1 MSSPF
6 ELSGYVARD
15 TRPLFVAALKI
26 PPYVEYSQVSA
37 ALDAEFI
44 HVPDA

>member
-1 MSSPF
+1 M
-6 ELSGYVARD
+6 G
-15 TRPLFVAALKI
+15 ALNI
-26 PPYVEYSQVSA
+26 PPYVDHSHVSA